1 MKASQFLIFCIC
13 LMLYSGYA
21 QAQKSVQSSLRIEAI
36 GNVFLDRWDK
46 EATDVESVLTQFDLS
61 SGLSINYPFSL
72 GQGFSKGLSIDY
84 IRNLEKFITWN
95 VGGSFKSTSVPIYT
109 GFEKTSSFSFL
120 NAGMHAGIIKP
131 LKINDGTKLL
141 IELTGFIQYQPEVKE
156 LIFETVDSISNVP
169 ILGNVTQ
176 VRNMR
181 LTSLDFL
188 VWGVLGRVSLM
199 INLSSQLQ
207 LTLGAHYLIPNEAM
221 FKFDGLSVTSTPI
234 LPIPIISQPSS
245 TAFNT
250 RNIGIQTG
258 LVWSPKFLL
267 RDKRIKNP
275 ATKQ

>member
-46 EATDVESVLTQFDLS
+46 EATDVESILTQFDLS

-95 VGGSFKSTSVPIYT
+95 VGGSFKSTTVPIYT
-109 GFEKTSSFSFL
+109 GFEKTSSFSFI
-120 NAGMHAGIIKP
+120 NTGMHAGIIKP
-131 LKINDGTKLL
+131 IKINDGAKLL
-141 IELTGFIQYQPEVKE
+141 IELTGFIQYQSEVKE
-156 LIFETVDSISNVP
+156 LIFEAVDTLSNIPIIGDITQERNVQLISLSRTVF
-169 ILGNVTQ
+169 GC
-176 VRNMR
+176 MGR
-181 LTSLDFL
+181 LTFL
-188 VWGVLGRVSLM
+188 
-199 INLSSQLQ
+199 IDLSSDVQ
-207 LTLGAHYLIPNEAM
+207 LTLGVHYSINAEAM
-221 FKFDGLSVTSTPI
+221 FRFDGSSLINNSFFPITTS
-234 LPIPIISQPSS
+234 PSS
-245 TAFNT
+245 SAFNP

-275 ATKQ
+275 ATKE